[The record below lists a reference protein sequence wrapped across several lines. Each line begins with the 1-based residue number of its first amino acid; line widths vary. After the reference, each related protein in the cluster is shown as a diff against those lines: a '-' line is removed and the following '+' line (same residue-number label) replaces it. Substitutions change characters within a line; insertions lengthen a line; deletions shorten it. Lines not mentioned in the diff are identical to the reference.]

1 MSKTKRELAEMEQQR
16 NELQVLLMAATQKA
30 GGEIQL
36 STGLVGAMI
45 DAAQVGASLHIA
57 TVDHAVI
64 VTVSSSKEATQ

>member
-1 MSKTKRELAEMEQQR
+1 MSKLKRELDEMEQQR
-16 NELQVLLMAATQKA
+16 NELQVLLMAAAQKA

-57 TVDHAVI
+57 TENHADI
-64 VTVSSSKEATQ
+64 VTVSSKEATQ

>member
-1 MSKTKRELAEMEQQR
+1 MSKIKRELAEMEQQR
-16 NELQVLLMAATQKA
+16 NELQVLLMAAAQKA

-57 TVDHAVI
+57 TEDHAVI

>member
-1 MSKTKRELAEMEQQR
+1 MSKLKRELAEMEQQR

-45 DAAQVGASLHIA
+45 DAAQVGASLYIA
-57 TVDHAVI
+57 TENHAVI